1 MRMILDRYSRTRDQI
16 DRQRKFLNYP
26 EASPLLYTSDFSF
39 AITPLLAFSRSVR
52 SRSRSIGIARIS
64 AKRYFKQAADE
75 LVALI
80 KKKYSLFPPAFF
92 ALLRSKI
99 FRARKRSRENAL
111 SLHDADTFVIPMC
124 VVSYFTFLEKN
135 TGHESAIDRDYF
147 II

>member
-1 MRMILDRYSRTRDQI
+1 MRMILDRYSHTRDQI

-80 KKKYSLFPPAFF
+80 KKKVFPFSSGLFRFAEIEDFSSEKAFT
-92 ALLRSKI
+92 
-99 FRARKRSRENAL
+99 RKRFVAPRCRYICHTDVCGFLLYFSRKEYG
-111 SLHDADTFVIPMC
+111 T
-124 VVSYFTFLEKN
+124 
-135 TGHESAIDRDYF
+135 
-147 II
+147 